1 MRLEPLK
8 RRTSVTVDF
17 SGVYA
22 KPNLHD
28 DPEETIFN
36 SFTDEQKHEL
46 SSYSDVLT
54 TFTSQELLFLRW
66 RMQWRARA
74 RLKQL
79 PPREFETFEKQI
91 WMVRSG
97 RGWGKTL
104 VGSNWL
110 GMEACGFA
118 SRYYVVAPTKDD
130 VRYVCFEGPTGLYS
144 VIPEELIVDRNLALP
159 SATLWN
165 GSFIRGFAGDT
176 PERLRGPQGAAGW
189 LDEIASWLYPQEAWD
204 NIMFGL
210 RLGPHPR
217 LLVTGTPKPAPFIR
231 DLVANKEVINVVGS
245 TYENRRNLPKM
256 FFAAVAK
263 YEGTKVGRQELYGEV
278 LDPEE
283 EGFVKRS
290 EWRIWPKTK
299 PLPKLDY
306 IIYSLDTAFTEKTF
320 NKKKQQRD
328 PTACTVWGL
337 FQRVVKKK
345 GKERAERHVI
355 LLDAWEDWLSLPQ
368 LIKKVKKERRLRYGA
383 SSHEPKLRPKI
394 VPIGKRPGPTGKRI
408 DTILIEEKGSGIS
421 LMQALHVANI
431 KTEGY
436 NPRRADKLQR
446 LHYIS
451 PLWAHGRVWAVES
464 DKKLGEF
471 KKWAE
476 PVVSQICSYTGPG
489 STKHDDLLD
498 TATQALRLLMDQ
510 HIGSLD
516 EDDSETDQLSRGQE
530 IAEEMERTERG
541 NPYDQ

>member
-1 MRLEPLK
+1 MYSRP
-8 RRTSVTVDF
+8 TSTIVDF
-17 SGVYA
+17 SGVYR
-22 KPNLHD
+22 PPVFE
-28 DPEETIFN
+28 DPEEFIAKKFN
-36 SFTDEQKHEL
+36 DEQKKEL
-46 SSYSDVLT
+46 SHYGDVLAS
-54 TFTSQELLFLRW
+54 FTPEELLYLRW
-66 RMQWRARA
+66 RMQWRAKA

-79 PPREFETFEKQI
+79 PPKEFETFEKQI

-110 GMEACGFA
+110 GMEAAGFS

-144 VIPEELIVDRNLALP
+144 VIPPQLIVDRNLALP

-217 LLVTGTPKPAPFIR
+217 LLVTGTPKPSPFIR
-231 DLVANKEVINVVGS
+231 DLVANPEVINVVGS
-245 TYENRRNLPKM
+245 TYENKKNLPKM
-256 FFAAVAK
+256 FFMSIAK
-263 YEGTKVGRQELYGEV
+263 YEGTKVGRQELHGEV

-290 EWRIWPKTK
+290 EWRVWPATK
-299 PLPKLDY
+299 KLPKLDY
-306 IIYSLDTAFTEKTF
+306 IILSLDTAFTEKTHD
-320 NKKKQQRD
+320 KKKQQRD
-328 PTACTVWGL
+328 PTACTVWGM
-337 FQRVVKKK
+337 FDRVITSKRGTKRTEK
-345 GKERAERHVI
+345 NII
-355 LLDAWEDWLSLPQ
+355 LLDAWEDWLTLPQ
-368 LIKKVKKERRLRYGA
+368 LIKKVKRDRKIRYGA

-394 VPIGKRPGPTGKRI
+394 VPIGSRPGPSGKRV
-408 DTILIEEKGSGIS
+408 DLILIEEKGSGIS

-446 LHYIS
+446 LHYVS

-464 DKKLGEF
+464 ENKVGEF
-471 KKWAE
+471 KAWAE
-476 PVVSQICSYTGPG
+476 PVVTQVCTYTGPG

-498 TATQALRLLMDQ
+498 TTTQALRLFMDK
-510 HIGSLD
+510 HIGPLETDMEVD
-516 EDDSETDQLSRGQE
+516 EDERRSEEVR
-530 IAEEMERTERG
+530 EEMEVAERG
-541 NPYDQ
+541 NPYDA